1 MSLPLELD
9 QPHRIWKSGASEQ
22 LSMSSRNSHKTILN
36 CLVRTTPT
44 LGNMNANHLGSGKW
58 SSQQLTNVHHDQHSL
73 VAESPPNKKVA
84 CMRKPFG
91 GYKKTCHQ
99 RHPTS
104 TFCQGP
110 YFCYTFSGE
119 LQEQFPPML
128 LIYIVPTW
136 FGCKWAIAVRNS
148 R

>member
-73 VAESPPNKKVA
+73 VAESPPKQK
-84 CMRKPFG
+84 G
-91 GYKKTCHQ
+91 GLHAKTFWGIQ
-99 RHPTS
+99 KNLPSTS
-104 TFCQGP
+104 SHI
-110 YFCYTFSGE
+110 YFLPGAIFLLHFFRGTSGTV
-119 LQEQFPPML
+119 PPN
-128 LIYIVPTW
+128 
-136 FGCKWAIAVRNS
+136 AVDLYS
-148 R
+148 PHLVWM